1 MSFLDLEKKT
11 FIVAGVATKRSVA
24 YVAGR
29 LLEEEGAR
37 PIYLVHTEAR
47 RRELSKRLSGAPIY
61 VCDVEEEGAVRR
73 VAETIAAENPKV
85 HGLLHSIAFA
95 DYSEGPRPF
104 HDIPRKDFLQA
115 IQISCHSLLEMASAF
130 RSLFVPGASV
140 VTVSISTTTMAADNY
155 GYMGPV
161 KAALDSSVAFLAKSF
176 AEEDVRFNA
185 VCPGLLKTNASAG
198 IPGYVE
204 SYLYAEQVIPRKHGV
219 DTKEVANTIAFLL
232 SERSSGINAQR
243 VVVDAGMAIN
253 YFDRALVKRVMRD

>member
-1 MSFLDLEKKT
+1 MSFLGLENKT
-11 FIVAGVATKRSVA
+11 FIVAGVASKRSVA
-24 YVAGR
+24 YLAGK

-47 RRELSKRLSGAPIY
+47 RQELSKRLEGAPIY
-61 VCDVEEEGAVRR
+61 VCDVEEEGAVQR
-73 VAETIAAENPKV
+73 AAEAIGAEHPKV

-104 HDIPRKDFLQA
+104 HQVPRKDFLQA
-115 IQISCHSLLEMASAF
+115 IQVSCHSLMEMASAF
-130 RSLFVPGASV
+130 SPLFVPGASV
-140 VTVSISTTTMAADNY
+140 VTVSISTTTMAAENY

-176 AEEDVRFNA
+176 SEQEVRFNA

-204 SYLYAEQVIPRKHGV
+204 SYLYAEQVIPRKRGV
-219 DTKEVANTIAFLL
+219 DTKEVASTIAFLL

-243 VVVDAGMAIN
+243 LVVDAGMAIN
-253 YFDRALVKRVMRD
+253 YFDRALVKRALRD